1 MLLSHAQTNSRRA
14 WSLPRVRLRCVKC
27 AANCAVWRVSGCHWS
42 IGSEWLRGHANLS
55 MILKSRFAAHFSTS
69 GYAGPAPT
77 PASGRSVLST
87 LSVISVVDDDASVR
101 AATNKFLRSHGY
113 TVQAYSSAEYFLQSG
128 RLNDTSCVIA
138 DLQMPGMSGLELL
151 TMMRAQG
158 YGVPF
163 IFITAFP
170 DETTRARAL
179 QAGAICFLSKPF
191 AGPTLI
197 NCLGAALEGHRR
209 EEDT

>member
-1 MLLSHAQTNSRRA
+1 MIG
-14 WSLPRVRLRCVKC
+14 WI
-27 AANCAVWRVSGCHWS
+27 AALGFR
-42 IGSEWLRGHANLS
+42 ANLS
-55 MILKSRFAAHFSTS
+55 MILKISIRSAFFDARLCRAS
-69 GYAGPAPT
+69 
-77 PASGRSVLST
+77 PASERSVLST
-87 LSVISVVDDDASVR
+87 VSVISVVDDDASVR
-101 AATNKFLRSHGY
+101 AATSKFLRSHGY
-113 TVQAYSSAEYFLQSG
+113 TVQTYSSAEHFLQSG
-128 RLNDTSCVIA
+128 RLHDTSCVIA

-151 TMMRAQG
+151 TMMRARG
-158 YGVPF
+158 YGAPF

-197 NCLGAALEGHRR
+197 NCLGVAHEGGRR